1 MMTLLEKMLSFLN
14 SRVFIFAGQ
23 KPADGRE
30 GIEDTEVKYEST
42 GIVRFVFKSIKVE
55 IKEGIQ

>member
-30 GIEDTEVKYEST
+30 EIEDTEYEST

>member
-1 MMTLLEKMLSFLN
+1 MLSFLN

-30 GIEDTEVKYEST
+30 GIEDTEYEST